1 MKDKELKKLLHED
14 MLEDAERIMEKI
26 NSDPNLKDVEAP
38 DTLKEKL
45 FNQIHE
51 YEAEL
56 EAERKSAEE
65 KELIRLGKL
74 YKRRR
79 KLGKVAVLIAA
90 VIAVLAIGITGLGG
104 PEKVLQE
111 FKRKIG
117 DREQSY
123 LNTDSDKTTE
133 IDYISEDA
141 AYEEIEDTFGTYPV
155 KAVYLP
161 DDMKFVEF
169 VIEKELQNARLFYD
183 DGKEKMFSSTIW
195 FDYRTV
201 STGVDVE
208 DNVIR
213 EYEQVVAE
221 TVVTVKE
228 YDIEG
233 SDKTRWKAFF
243 QCGEAQY
250 FITMDGFTEKEVNKT
265 IENLQFPY

>member
-79 KLGKVAVLIAA
+79 KLGKVAVLVAA

-117 DREQSY
+117 NREQSY
-123 LNTDSDKTTE
+123 HNTDNDKTTK
-133 IDYISEDA
+133 IDHISEDD
-141 AYEEIEDTFGTYPV
+141 AYEEIENTFNTQPV
-155 KAVYLP
+155 KMYYFP
-161 DDMKFVEF
+161 EGMKFVEA
-169 VIEKELQNARLFYD
+169 VVEKELQNARLFYD
-183 DGKEKMFSSTIW
+183 DGKDKVFSCTMW
-195 FDYRTV
+195 FDYRIV

-208 DNVIR
+208 DEVIR
-213 EYEQVVAE
+213 EFEKVVAD
-221 TVVTVKE
+221 TAITIKE
-228 YDIEG
+228 YDIKG
-233 SDKTRWKAFF
+233 SDTTRWKAFF
-243 QCGEAQY
+243 KYGEVQY
-250 FITMDGFTEKEVNKT
+250 FLTMEGFTEDEMNET
-265 IENLQFPY
+265 IDNLYFSK

>member
-45 FNQIHE
+45 FNKIHE

-65 KELIRLGKL
+65 KELIRLGKI

-79 KLGKVAVLIAA
+79 KLGKVAVLVAA

-123 LNTDSDKTTE
+123 LNTDDDKTTE
-133 IDYISEDA
+133 IDYISEDT
-141 AYEEIEDTFGTYPV
+141 AYEEIEDTFGTFPV
-155 KAVYLP
+155 KAIYLP
-161 DDMKFVEF
+161 DNMIFVES
-169 VIEKELQNARLFYD
+169 VIEKETQNARLFYD
-183 DGKEKMFSSTIW
+183 NGAEKAFCITMF
-195 FDYRTV
+195 FDYRTT
-201 STGVDVE
+201 SIGGDVE
-208 DNVIR
+208 DDIIR
-213 EYEQVVAE
+213 EYE
-221 TVVTVKE
+221 KE
-228 YDIEG
+228 KEG
-233 SDKTRWKAFF
+233 TLIKIK
-243 QCGEAQY
+243 QY
-250 FITMDGFTEKEVNKT
+250 FIGDSDEFRWGADFEYGEVQYFLLMSGFTETEVQKT
-265 IENLQFPY
+265 IEGLHFTK